1 MSPPSTP
8 RGSIFSPRQDSQMP
22 WPFRTISLASPG
34 KRIKLDSMLASC
46 NSPRRLATPMSPGPG
61 SRSVLLRSA
70 TLASRRMKR
79 NLSTVLPLNLAKL
92 APAVGSLGLSTG
104 LSPVVKDLSIGISQQ
119 MDTKEDAPVVPVEET
134 KPAPQ
139 PMQFRLQKV
148 APKVKVEVKAA
159 AQPAPFRLQKMAPK
173 VEVEVKAA
181 VQPAPFRLQK
191 MAPKE
196 AEAAAQPMPFR
207 LQKPAPVKKSKPMP
221 FRLQK
226 PAPVKE
232 SKPASF
238 RLQKPV
244 EVEESKPALFRLQKP
259 VEVESPQPEQ
269 PQMRFR
275 LQKPTPTKSD
285 KAEKAA
291 KANKVSKLN
300 IAPTGLISP
309 PSVSTPSVPT
319 PCITRGRGRPPALS
333 LAAAPLASAGIEMS
347 PSSPF
352 MPQTPGAGP
361 APLNLIGDAMFGE
374 ASPSLYAQPT
384 PPPVKGAPTFMFT
397 PPSPAIV
404 IVKNINDVA
413 ESELSGSLQAPA
425 ASVTLSPCTP
435 PWPKSGSSLRK
446 TIFDHIGQSQLSPMD
461 LRGYMAI
468 SMNS

>member
-92 APAVGSLGLSTG
+92 APAVGSLGSSTG

-148 APKVKVEVKAA
+148 APKVEVEVKAA
-159 AQPAPFRLQKMAPK
+159 A
-173 VEVEVKAA
+173 
-181 VQPAPFRLQK
+181 QPAPFRLQK

-238 RLQKPV
+238 RLQKPAPV
-244 EVEESKPALFRLQKP
+244 KESKPASFRLQKP

-291 KANKVSKLN
+291 KANKV
-300 IAPTGLISP
+300 P

>member
-8 RGSIFSPRQDSQMP
+8 RGSIFSPRQDYQMP

-34 KRIKLDSMLASC
+34 KRIKLDSVLASC

-79 NLSTVLPLNLAKL
+79 NPPTVLPLNLAKL
-92 APAVGSLGLSTG
+92 APSVGSLGSSTG

-148 APKVKVEVKAA
+148 APKVEVEVKAA

-173 VEVEVKAA
+173 
-181 VQPAPFRLQK
+181 
-191 MAPKE
+191 E
-196 AEAAAQPMPFR
+196 AETAAQPMPFR

-232 SKPASF
+232 SKPA
-238 RLQKPV
+238 
-244 EVEESKPALFRLQKP
+244 LFQLQKP
-259 VEVESPQPEQ
+259 VEVESPQSEQPEQ

-413 ESELSGSLQAPA
+413 DSESSGLLLAPA
-425 ASVTLSPCTP
+425 GSATLSPCTP

>member
-148 APKVKVEVKAA
+148 APKVEVEVKAA
-159 AQPAPFRLQKMAPK
+159 A
-173 VEVEVKAA
+173 
-181 VQPAPFRLQK
+181 QPAPFRLQK

-413 ESELSGSLQAPA
+413 ESELSGS
-425 ASVTLSPCTP
+425 
-435 PWPKSGSSLRK
+435 
-446 TIFDHIGQSQLSPMD
+446 
-461 LRGYMAI
+461 
-468 SMNS
+468 

>member
-79 NLSTVLPLNLAKL
+79 NPPTALPLDLAKL
-92 APAVGSLGLSTG
+92 APAVGSPGSSTG
-104 LSPVVKDLSIGISQQ
+104 LSPVVKDLSIGISSPQM
-119 MDTKEDAPVVPVEET
+119 MDTKEDAPAVLVEET

-148 APKVKVEVKAA
+148 APKVEVEAA
-159 AQPAPFRLQKMAPK
+159 PQPAPFRLQKT
-173 VEVEVKAA
+173 
-181 VQPAPFRLQK
+181 
-191 MAPKE
+191 APKE

-207 LQKPAPVKKSKPMP
+207 LQKPAPAKKSKPMP

-232 SKPASF
+232 SKPAPF

-244 EVEESKPALFRLQKP
+244 EVEETQPA
-259 VEVESPQPEQ
+259 Q

-275 LQKPTPTKSD
+275 LQKPTPTKSE

-309 PSVSTPSVPT
+309 PSVSTPSVST
-319 PCITRGRGRPPALS
+319 PRITRGRGRPPALS

-404 IVKNINDVA
+404 IVKSLNGDVA
-413 ESELSGSLQAPA
+413 ESESSGSLQAPA
-425 ASVTLSPCTP
+425 AAPATLSPCTP

>member
-79 NLSTVLPLNLAKL
+79 NPPTALPLDLAKL
-92 APAVGSLGLSTG
+92 APAVGSLGSSTG
-104 LSPVVKDLSIGISQQ
+104 LSPVVKDLSIGISSPQM
-119 MDTKEDAPVVPVEET
+119 MDTKEDTPAVLVEET

-148 APKVKVEVKAA
+148 APKVEVEAA
-159 AQPAPFRLQKMAPK
+159 PQPAPFRLQKT
-173 VEVEVKAA
+173 
-181 VQPAPFRLQK
+181 
-191 MAPKE
+191 APKE

-207 LQKPAPVKKSKPMP
+207 LQKPAPAKKSKPMP

-232 SKPASF
+232 SKPAPF

-244 EVEESKPALFRLQKP
+244 EVEETQP
-259 VEVESPQPEQ
+259 VQ

-275 LQKPTPTKSD
+275 LQKPTPTKSE

-309 PSVSTPSVPT
+309 PSVSTPSVST
-319 PCITRGRGRPPALS
+319 PRITRGRGRPPALS

-404 IVKNINDVA
+404 IVKSLNGDVA
-413 ESELSGSLQAPA
+413 ESESSGSLQAPA
-425 ASVTLSPCTP
+425 AASATLSPCTP

>member
-148 APKVKVEVKAA
+148 APKVEVEVKAA
-159 AQPAPFRLQKMAPK
+159 A
-173 VEVEVKAA
+173 
-181 VQPAPFRLQK
+181 QPAPFRLQK

-196 AEAAAQPMPFR
+196 AEAAAQPLPFR

-232 SKPASF
+232 SKPAS
-238 RLQKPV
+238 
-244 EVEESKPALFRLQKP
+244 FRLQKP

>member
-34 KRIKLDSMLASC
+34 KRIKLDSVLASC

-79 NLSTVLPLNLAKL
+79 NPPAVLPLNLAKL
-92 APAVGSLGLSTG
+92 APAVGSLGSSTG
-104 LSPVVKDLSIGISQQ
+104 LSPVVKDLSIGIVSPP

-148 APKVKVEVKAA
+148 APKVEVEVKAA
-159 AQPAPFRLQKMAPK
+159 PQPAPFRLQKT
-173 VEVEVKAA
+173 
-181 VQPAPFRLQK
+181 
-191 MAPKE
+191 APKE
-196 AEAAAQPMPFR
+196 VEAAAQPMPFR
-207 LQKPAPVKKSKPMP
+207 LQKPAPAKKSKPLP

-232 SKPASF
+232 SKPASLL
-238 RLQKPV
+238 LQKPV
-244 EVEESKPALFRLQKP
+244 EET
-259 VEVESPQPEQ
+259 QPEQ

-275 LQKPTPTKSD
+275 LQKPMPTKSD

-291 KANKVSKLN
+291 RANKVSKLN

-309 PSVSTPSVPT
+309 PSVSTPSVSTPSVPT
-319 PCITRGRGRPPALS
+319 PRITRGRGRPPALS

-404 IVKNINDVA
+404 VVKSISDVA
-413 ESELSGSLQAPA
+413 ESESSGSLQAPA
-425 ASVTLSPCTP
+425 AASATLSPCTP
-435 PWPKSGSSLRK
+435 PWPKSGPSSFSNIEL
-446 TIFDHIGQSQLSPMD
+446 
-461 LRGYMAI
+461 
-468 SMNS
+468 

>member
-148 APKVKVEVKAA
+148 APKVEVEVKAA
-159 AQPAPFRLQKMAPK
+159 A
-173 VEVEVKAA
+173 
-181 VQPAPFRLQK
+181 QPAPFRLQK

-232 SKPASF
+232 SKPAS
-238 RLQKPV
+238 
-244 EVEESKPALFRLQKP
+244 FRLQKP